1 MQRLNVNSG
10 TVILEG
16 TNSAAFVTVNTGE
29 LEVGDAANP
38 GARLTAVDGLTVANG
53 ATLAGHGT
61 IAANLVIP
69 AGATLSPGGS
79 IGTLNVAGNVS
90 LAAGSFYDVTVN
102 AADQGSK
109 TVATGT
115 ATISGG
121 TVQVIEQPGVY
132 PLPLHYVILTADSGV
147 TGSFAGATSEFA
159 LFIPTLG
166 YDADDVFLTLTR
178 NPTYFADLA
187 QTPNQRSVGRA
198 LDASPLASALVQ
210 AGATLTQAAAQ
221 QAYDA
226 LSGEIYGSEQTTLLD
241 DTRLMR
247 DAMMGRLRQAAYG
260 GVSGP
265 LGALAAGGPQVAA
278 AGGGSVAGGGAAAP
292 GNAATARGITF
303 WSQGVGA
310 FDQFAGNGNAA
321 RVNDTVGGIF
331 LGVDALVGNAWR
343 LGVAAGYTNSSV
355 NIDDRNSSA
364 TINAAHFGV
373 YAGTSVGAV
382 NLRAGG
388 EYAWNGID
396 TSRTVAFP
404 GFAEQDSAHPNAGTG
419 QIFAEAAYGLAL
431 GRFAAEPF
439 ASLAYVHLGSAG
451 ISETGG
457 VAALNGTGN
466 SMDVGLASLGMRVAT
481 SYVLGNGW
489 AVTPSASLGWQH
501 AIGKV
506 TPTAA
511 LTFQS
516 TGASFTTSGV
526 PIARDQAIVGV
537 GVDLR
542 VTAQLKLGLSY
553 AGELAGRVQD
563 NAVKANFT
571 WNF

>member
-1 MQRLNVNSG
+1 M
-10 TVILEG
+10 
-16 TNSAAFVTVNTGE
+16 
-29 LEVGDAANP
+29 
-38 GARLTAVDGLTVANG
+38 
-53 ATLAGHGT
+53 
-61 IAANLVIP
+61 
-69 AGATLSPGGS
+69 
-79 IGTLNVAGNVS
+79 
-90 LAAGSFYDVTVN
+90 
-102 AADQGSK
+102 
-109 TVATGT
+109 
-115 ATISGG
+115 
-121 TVQVIEQPGVY
+121 
-132 PLPLHYVILTADSGV
+132 
-147 TGSFAGATSEFA
+147 
-159 LFIPTLG
+159 
-166 YDADDVFLTLTR
+166 
-178 NPTYFADLA
+178 
-187 QTPNQRSVGRA
+187 
-198 LDASPLASALVQ
+198 
-210 AGATLTQAAAQ
+210 
-221 QAYDA
+221 
-226 LSGEIYGSEQTTLLD
+226 SGEVYGSEQTTLLD

-247 DAMMGRLRQAAYG
+247 DAIIGRLRQAAYAG
-260 GVSGP
+260 ASGP

-278 AGGGSVAGGGAAAP
+278 AGGGGGQAAARRRP
-292 GNAATARGITF
+292 ATRLTARGVTF
-303 WSQGVGA
+303 WTQGVGA
-310 FDQFAGNGNAA
+310 FDQFSGNGNAA
-321 RVNDTVGGIF
+321 QVHDTIGGVF

-343 LGVAAGYTNSSV
+343 VGVAAGYTNSSV
-355 NIDDRNSSA
+355 DIDDRNSSA

-382 NLRAGG
+382 NLRTGG

-404 GFAEQDSAHPNAGTG
+404 GFTEQESAHPNASTG
-419 QIFAEAAYGLAL
+419 QIFAEAGYGFAI

-451 ISETGG
+451 VSETGG
-457 VAALNGTGN
+457 VAALNGSGN

-489 AVTPSASLGWQH
+489 AVIPSASLGWQH
-501 AIGKV
+501 AIGEV

-516 TGASFTTSGV
+516 TGASFTSSGV